1 MCCLPALTT
10 RRPACASG
18 CSDYPSPSH
27 TYCRPPSGRNPWGTG
42 TWLAR
47 LGHPR
52 TTRCDPQLRR
62 RTWHSPCTAHRA
74 EAAACAP
81 CTLHHSRAH
90 SPSAHTCL
98 ALAPRT
104 HAAACHTQ
112 ADSGTQATH
121 LPAIVVTGQR
131 LVRWSSLSTRGRF
144 RS

>member
-62 RTWHSPCTAHRA
+62 RTWHSPCTAHLA
-74 EAAACAP
+74 AAAACAP
-81 CTLHHSRAH
+81 CTPHHSRAH
-90 SPSAHTCL
+90 SPSAHTCIAQ
-98 ALAPRT
+98 ALAPRKHRNT
-104 HAAACHTQ
+104 LGTTRYLLQ
-112 ADSGTQATH
+112 ALASRQVPRAIKRR
-121 LPAIVVTGQR
+121 PAE
-131 LVRWSSLSTRGRF
+131 
-144 RS
+144 